1 MGKYILSFAVLFLG
15 LSLNGFA
22 TKPAAQELSVAE
34 INGAPANEPATNPK
48 LQARI
53 DAMEKELK
61 ALRQATNGRQAPVE
75 TPAPQ
80 ENPQAKPAPKK
91 PSIENANGQLKD
103 KAIAP
108 EATVA
113 NDQATDAATD
123 KPQDFD
129 RAQELYD
136 QAQVFISQKRLPQA
150 QQILEE
156 IISAYADA
164 PQYVPA
170 RYWLGEIYFA
180 RQDYLNASLSY
191 GDIYMRHK
199 SGASLDPVKDH
210 VAESLIKLAY
220 CLKMMNKKAQACVTL
235 KQVGSDFKA
244 LPRNINMLAQDIR
257 QDLKCPK

>member
-1 MGKYILSFAVLFLG
+1 MGKYFLSFAILFLG

-34 INGAPANEPATNPK
+34 INGAPANEPAADPK

-61 ALRQATNGRQAPVE
+61 ALRQATSGRQAPVE
-75 TPAPQ
+75 T
-80 ENPQAKPAPKK
+80 PAPKK

-108 EATVA
+108 EATAA